1 MLQSEEK
8 KPESGHED
16 SSTSK
21 VKTDGAKEPLLRRV
35 VVEAEPNEKPAGEV
49 AADTPP
55 PDVTLDV
62 DVPPEVADEAPKKP
76 KKKTAAQKRKER
88 IEAEIDTIVEAGT
101 YKAKYCPDP
110 LLIKP
115 MGPFVET
122 VSTAFAGL
130 MEKAET
136 PPIDHFQTQ
145 VRDEHPDWHPDR
157 VAGVAVQRY
166 VGERGR
172 LAVVAAAKI
181 SAESNLMYE
190 LAGLAVGED
199 RAWAETNL
207 LPGEAMRITRAAIV
221 IGEVR
226 DYLGE
231 SLSILGTE
239 VVEEDEDEDDKE
251 ATAST
256 PAPSGAESAEPSSDS
271 TASGPEGSTS

>member
-1 MLQSEEK
+1 MSQSEEK
-8 KPESGHED
+8 KPESGPED
-16 SSTSK
+16 SSTSEAK
-21 VKTDGAKEPLLRRV
+21 KDGAKALLRRV
-35 VVEAEPNEKPAGEV
+35 VVEGAPEKPAGGA
-49 AADTPP
+49 AADAPT
-55 PDVTLDV
+55 VSLEV

-76 KKKTAAQKRKER
+76 KKKTAAEKRKER
-88 IEAEIDTIVEAGT
+88 IEAEIEKIIEAGS
-101 YKAKYCPDP
+101 YKAKYVPDP

-115 MGPFVET
+115 MGPFVEV
-122 VSTAFAGL
+122 VSTAFAAL

-172 LAVVAAAKI
+172 LAVIAAAKV

-190 LAGLAVGED
+190 LAGLAVAQD
-199 RAWAETNL
+199 RAWAEEHL
-207 LPGEAMRITRAAIV
+207 LPGEAMRITRAAII

-239 VVEEDEDEDDKE
+239 VVEEDEEEDE

-256 PAPSGAESAEPSSDS
+256 PAPSGAGSAEPSSDS
-271 TASGPEGSTS
+271 TASGPEDSMS

>member
-1 MLQSEEK
+1 MSQSEGK
-8 KPESGHED
+8 KPESGPEE
-16 SSTSK
+16 SSTSE
-21 VKTDGAKEPLLRRV
+21 VTADGAKKDLLRRV
-35 VVEAEPNEKPAGEV
+35 VLEPEPNEKPAGEV

-55 PDVTLDV
+55 PDATLDV

-76 KKKTAAQKRKER
+76 KKKTAAEKRKER
-88 IEAEIDTIVEAGT
+88 LEAEIDKIVEAGT
-101 YKAKYCPDP
+101 FNAKYCPDP
-110 LLIKP
+110 LVIKP
-115 MGPFVET
+115 MGPFVEV

-145 VRDEHPDWHPDR
+145 VRDEYPDWHPER

-190 LAGLAVGED
+190 LAGLAVGQD
-199 RAWAETNL
+199 RAWAESNL

-256 PAPSGAESAEPSSDS
+256 PAPSGAGSAEPSSDS
-271 TASGPEGSTS
+271 TASGPGGSTS